1 MGTYDDWKTRS
12 DRDDGPELE
21 WPEVETMIEA
31 EYAVYEAEQAFNVL
45 VEHWGA
51 TRAKQMM
58 FAIFLKHGVD
68 DLKQRRARLTPEQ
81 AEELNK
87 MVGKLK

>member
-1 MGTYDDWKTRS
+1 MDED
-12 DRDDGPELE
+12 
-21 WPEVETMIEA
+21 
-31 EYAVYEAEQAFNVL
+31 EYAIHEAEQAFAVL
-45 VEHWGA
+45 VDRFGA

-58 FAIFLKHGVD
+58 FAIFLRHGLN
-68 DLKQRRARLTPEQ
+68 DLKQRRAKLTPEQ